1 MKELIKKGKR
11 WAEKLTS
18 SGKEV
23 LDDTPIAAPLRLTR
37 PPSRIED
44 MRLLL
49 SIVERQRAERGHE
62 SFEEADDFD
71 VGDDYD
77 PRSPHELA
85 ISHELEP
92 HLSPVDEDPSPAS
105 GEGSPGAAKREGG
118 DPPADSAPPP
128 SKA

>member
-1 MKELIKKGKR
+1 MKKVIQGAKR
-11 WAEKLTS
+11 WIHRLTDD
-18 SGKEV
+18 GKEV
-23 LDDTPIAAPLRLTR
+23 LDDEPIAVPVRLTR

-49 SIVERQRAERGHE
+49 SMVERERAQRGHE

-92 HLSPVDEDPSPAS
+92 HLSPIDQDPPPAS
-105 GEGSPGAAKREGG
+105 GGGSSGAPQEEGG
-118 DPPADSAPPP
+118 NPPADPPA
-128 SKA
+128 KAE